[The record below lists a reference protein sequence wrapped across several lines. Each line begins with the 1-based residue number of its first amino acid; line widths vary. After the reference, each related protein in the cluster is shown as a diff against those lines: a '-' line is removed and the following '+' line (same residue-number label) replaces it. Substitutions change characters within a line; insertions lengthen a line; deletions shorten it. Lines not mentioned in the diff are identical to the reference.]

1 MANGMRRGLLCLLAA
16 ALPVLTGCSGPDSET
31 PPAQRPNVLL
41 VVVDD
46 VGFNDLGIFGSEIET
61 PVIDALAR
69 EGVLLTNFHV
79 APNCSPTRA
88 MLLSGTDSHIA
99 GLGNMFE
106 DLEGQQP
113 EGDQPGQP
121 GVTRAT

>member
-1 MANGMRRGLLCLLAA
+1 MADGMRRGLLCLLAA
-16 ALPVLTGCSGPDSET
+16 ALPVLTGCSAADSET
-31 PPAQRPNVLL
+31 SGQRPNVLL

-79 APNCSPTRA
+79 APNCSPHPRHA
-88 MLLSGTDSHIA
+88 VVRH
-99 GLGNMFE
+99 
-106 DLEGQQP
+106 GQP
-113 EGDQPGQP
+113 YCRPGQY
-121 GVTRAT
+121 V